1 MSTARPF
8 FVSSSGELDTD
19 RILYEAI
26 PLAKLVA
33 AVGLVALVPVFL
45 QVMLSDLLGFGSA
58 LGLLLTLATQFVLA
72 VGTGIVLMYV
82 VVRANQ
88 ITEEP

>member
-1 MSTARPF
+1 MSTAKPF
-8 FVSSSGELDTD
+8 FTSPSGELDTD

-33 AVGLVALVPVFL
+33 AVGLVALVPMFL
-45 QVMLSDLLGFGSA
+45 QVLLADLLGFGFA
-58 LGLLLTLATQFVLA
+58 LGLLLTVATQFVLA

>member
-1 MSTARPF
+1 MSTSRPF
-8 FVSSSGELDTD
+8 FLQSSGELDTD

-33 AVGLVALVPVFL
+33 AVGLVALAPVFL
-45 QVMLSDLLGFGSA
+45 RLLLSDLLGFGSA
-58 LGLLLTLATQFVLA
+58 LGLLLTFATQFVLA

-82 VVRANQ
+82 IVRANQ
-88 ITEEP
+88 IAEEP

>member
-1 MSTARPF
+1 MSPSRPF
-8 FVSSSGELDTD
+8 FTAPSGDLDTGQIVD
-19 RILYEAI
+19 EAL

-33 AVGLVALVPVFL
+33 AVGVVALVPVLL
-45 QVMLSDLLGFGSA
+45 QVLLVEVLAVVPVFGVLFTFA
-58 LGLLLTLATQFVLA
+58 AQFVLA

-88 ITEEP
+88 LAAE